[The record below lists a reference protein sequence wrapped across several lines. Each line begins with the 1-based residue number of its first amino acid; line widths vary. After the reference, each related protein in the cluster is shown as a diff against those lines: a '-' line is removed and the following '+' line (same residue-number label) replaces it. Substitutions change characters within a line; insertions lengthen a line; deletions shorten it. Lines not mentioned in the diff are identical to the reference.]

1 MVLNNNPKA
10 VLELLA
16 TNQEKHYAD
25 GEDDDFLDRLEKKVG
40 DVVSFPPLEPG
51 APPSHTSLSSSVSHC
66 FHGLTHPTPFLLFT
80 DGFPQPTK

>member
-1 MVLNNNPKA
+1 MVLNDNPKA

-40 DVVSFPPLEPG
+40 DVVSFSTTR
-51 APPSHTSLSSSVSHC
+51 ARSSSP
-66 FHGLTHPTPFLLFT
+66 FHTPLPTSPFSSM
-80 DGFPQPTK
+80 G